1 MIEGAHSNKGL
12 GHRFLKHVERTKI
25 LLFILDGSIN
35 PEMDKKRSP
44 LMDFNTLKNELEKY
58 DSELMK
64 KPYLV
69 VKIFIYFFLTE
80 GFK

>member
-1 MIEGAHSNKGL
+1 
-12 GHRFLKHVERTKI
+12 
-25 LLFILDGSIN
+25 
-35 PEMDKKRSP
+35 
-44 LMDFNTLKNELEKY
+44 MDFNTLKNELEKY